1 MELYTSANLIPVDEP
16 FAKLILNNPTLSFY
30 AGIPAISNSD
40 YPESVKAQYVIA
52 ANALGLNSN
61 NSNYVAKRI
70 RHLAYCIRNS
80 KFAGSINWRS
90 CLADIDRL
98 IPVIEEPL
106 GLTQITSSSKIKYAL
121 TIINTFNAT
130 ELDWDVSVSG
140 EIGSIPIQMYVNGQ
154 AAGAPWTTGSSG
166 TIPVGGSGYA
176 MSFTLI
182 GEGSGDVISFNAKL
196 LLPYVANLADTYA
209 TIKNMRDF
217 INQIAYNKKEYVD
230 AIFNGDSVEDAIAA
244 FILSVNELK

>member
-30 AGIPAISNSD
+30 AGIPAISSSD

-70 RHLAYCIRNS
+70 RHLGYCIRNS

-106 GLTQITSSSKIKYAL
+106 GLTQITSTPNIKYSL
-121 TIINTFNAT
+121 TIIDALSTT

-140 EIGSIPIQMYVNGQ
+140 VVGESPIQMYVNGQ
-154 AAGAPWTTGSSG
+154 AAGETWQQGPSG

-176 MSFTLI
+176 MSFTI
-182 GEGSGDVISFNAKL
+182 SVGGGDAVSFNAKL

-217 INQIAYNKKEYVD
+217 INQIAYNKKEYLD

>member
-30 AGIPAISNSD
+30 AGIPAISSSD

-80 KFAGSINWRS
+80 KFAESINWRS

-106 GLTQITSSSKIKYAL
+106 GLTQITSTPNIKYSL
-121 TIINTFNAT
+121 TIIDTLSTT

-140 EIGSIPIQMYVNGQ
+140 VGQSPIQMYVNGQ
-154 AAGAPWTTGSSG
+154 AAGATWTTGSSAR
-166 TIPVGGSGYA
+166 IPVGGSGYA
-176 MSFTLI
+176 MQFNLI
-182 GEGSGDVISFNAKL
+182 SIGNGDSVSFNAKL

-209 TIKNMRDF
+209 TIKNMLDF
-217 INQIAYNKKEYVD
+217 INQIAYNKKEYLD

>member
-30 AGIPAISNSD
+30 AGIPAISSSD

-70 RHLAYCIRNS
+70 RHLGYCIRNS

-106 GLTQITSSSKIKYAL
+106 GLTQITSTTNIKHAL
-121 TIINTFNAT
+121 TIIGNFNAT

-140 EIGSIPIQMYVNGQ
+140 TGGGLIQMYVNGQ
-154 AAGAPWTTGSSG
+154 AAGAPWLQGPSA

-176 MSFTLI
+176 MSFTI
-182 GEGSGDVISFNAKL
+182 SVGQGAPVSFNAKL

-217 INQIAYNKKEYVD
+217 INQIAYDKKEYVD

>member
-40 YPESVKAQYVIA
+40 YPDSVKEQYVIA
-52 ANALGLNSN
+52 ANALGLNSS

-80 KFAGSINWRS
+80 KFAESINWRS

-106 GLTQITSSSKIKYAL
+106 GLTQITSTANIKYAL
-121 TIINTFNAT
+121 TIIKDFNAT

-140 EIGSIPIQMYVNGQ
+140 IGGSPIQMYVNGQ
-154 AAGAPWTTGSSG
+154 AAGPPWTTGSSD

-182 GEGSGDVISFNAKL
+182 GIGGGDTVSFNAKL

-209 TIKNMRDF
+209 TLKNMRDF
-217 INQIAYNKKEYVD
+217 INQIAYNKKEYLD
-230 AIFNGDSVEDAIAA
+230 AIFSGDSVEDAIAA
-244 FILSVNELK
+244 FILSINELK